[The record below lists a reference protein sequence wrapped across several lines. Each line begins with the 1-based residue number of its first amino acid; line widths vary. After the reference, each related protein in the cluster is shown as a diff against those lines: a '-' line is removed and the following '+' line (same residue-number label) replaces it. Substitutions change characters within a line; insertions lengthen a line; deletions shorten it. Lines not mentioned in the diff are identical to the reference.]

1 MDTLKKCFEKINI
14 RGEVSFDEP
23 LARHTTFRVGGPA
36 DVFVTPA
43 DADALIVALSCAREN
58 KIPVFLL
65 GGGANILV
73 SDRGIRGVVVS
84 MQGFSRITHSDDRL
98 VVGSGLPVSDAAE
111 YAAAHGL
118 EGLGFLYS
126 MPGSVGGALWMNAR
140 CYGSSISDII
150 EHVDIITE
158 DLQLERYTVKPEQWN
173 YKISPFQTRRVA
185 ILEATFRMS
194 PDDPESIRARM
205 ECYRAD
211 RDAKGHFSAPSAG
224 SVFKNNREFG
234 EPTGAIID
242 KLGLR
247 GFRIGDAKVSD
258 VHANIVV
265 NAGHATARDVDAVI
279 HRLETEVSERL
290 GLRLEREVLRVGE
303 WD

>member
-1 MDTLKKCFEKINI
+1 
-14 RGEVSFDEP
+14 
-23 LARHTTFRVGGPA
+23 
-36 DVFVTPA
+36 
-43 DADALIVALSCAREN
+43 
-58 KIPVFLL
+58 
-65 GGGANILV
+65 
-73 SDRGIRGVVVS
+73 
-84 MQGFSRITHSDDRL
+84 
-98 VVGSGLPVSDAAE
+98 
-111 YAAAHGL
+111 
-118 EGLGFLYS
+118 
-126 MPGSVGGALWMNAR
+126 MNAR

-158 DLQLERYTVKPEQWN
+158 DLQLERYSVKPEQWH

-194 PDDPESIRARM
+194 HDDPESIRARM

-265 NAGHATARDVDAVI
+265 NAGHATARDIDAVI
-279 HRLETEVSERL
+279 HHLETEVSERL